1 MSTRASDL
9 ADDRLSVLA
18 CATDMMTRPWISA
31 NLAISA
37 DGRISTSDRRPS
49 GWTSATDHQRLL
61 ALRGGADALMV
72 GRGTLEAD
80 RMTLTVPDALRQPL
94 RCIVSHRG
102 VLDPAHPLFSRAGG
116 AIHLLVNGG
125 GPVPAAPVPSGVT
138 VHRTDLTGFLTTLAT
153 AHGVARLHCEGGGM
167 LVRELAELDLL
178 DELHLTLAGHTIFG
192 GADAPTLTG
201 TPGDFLP
208 ASRAFSL
215 EHFEP
220 RPDLGECFLSYRRRG
235 RRAPADQ

>member
-1 MSTRASDL
+1 
-9 ADDRLSVLA
+9 
-18 CATDMMTRPWISA
+18 MMTRPWISA

-49 GWTSATDHQRLL
+49 GWTSAIDHQRLL
-61 ALRGGADALMV
+61 VLRRGADALMV

-94 RCIVSHRG
+94 RCIVSRRG
-102 VLDPAHPLFSRAGG
+102 VLDPAHPVFSRAGG
-116 AIHLLVNGG
+116 AIHLLVNDGG
-125 GPVPAAPVPSGVT
+125 VSPVAPAPTGVT
-138 VHRTDLTGFLTTLAT
+138 VHHTDLTGFLSTLAT
-153 AHGVARLHCEGGGM
+153 AHGVGRLHCEGGGM

-178 DELHLTLAGHTIFG
+178 DELHLTLAGHTMFG

-215 EHFEP
+215 VHFDP
-220 RPDLGECFLSYRRRG
+220 RPDLGECFLSYRRQG
-235 RRAPADQ
+235 RTAPADQ

>member
-1 MSTRASDL
+1 MSTRASGL
-9 ADDRLSVLA
+9 ADDVPSVLA
-18 CATDMMTRPWISA
+18 CATDMTTRPWISA

-49 GWTSATDHQRLL
+49 GWTSAADHQRLL
-61 ALRGGADALMV
+61 ALRRGADALMV

-80 RMTLTVPDALRQPL
+80 RMTLTVPDASRQPL
-94 RCIVSHRG
+94 RCIVSRRG
-102 VLDPAHPLFSRAGG
+102 VLDPTHPVFARTGG
-116 AIHLLVNGG
+116 AIHLLINGG
-125 GPVPAAPVPSGVT
+125 GPMPEALVPPGVT
-138 VHRTDLTGFLTTLAT
+138 THLTDLTGFLTSLVT

-201 TPGDFLP
+201 TPGPFLP
-208 ASRAFSL
+208 ASRGFTL
-215 EHFEP
+215 MHFEP
-220 RPDLGECFLSYRRRG
+220 RPDLGECFLSYRRTG
-235 RRAPADQ
+235 RTAPVAQ